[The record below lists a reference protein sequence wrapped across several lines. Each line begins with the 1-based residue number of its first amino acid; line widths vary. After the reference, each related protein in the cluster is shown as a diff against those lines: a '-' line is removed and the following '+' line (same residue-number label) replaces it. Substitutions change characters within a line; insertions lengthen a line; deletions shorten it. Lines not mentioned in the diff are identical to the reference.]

1 MAEYIDDL
9 LPQKELSLATH
20 TRSFVIYSEFLLAIN
35 SETKG
40 VTIFFLSR
48 QSKYIFLRLL
58 FLSIQFCFFNS
69 SMVLVSKHAYNC
81 LQGLLRFEIIY
92 SLLSGDG
99 VFFDMINCISFGHVV
114 STYACSPLVMIKGS

>member
-48 QSKYIFLRLL
+48 QSKYIFLGLL
-58 FLSIQFCFFNS
+58 FLSIQFCFFN
-69 SMVLVSKHAYNC
+69 
-81 LQGLLRFEIIY
+81 
-92 SLLSGDG
+92 
-99 VFFDMINCISFGHVV
+99 
-114 STYACSPLVMIKGS
+114 